1 MSGCAPVF
9 SKEVSLSCLIDFV
22 KAARLGPTPS
32 LVKQG
37 LWLAGCLMEKFVPD
51 DTVTVQ
57 EVIEFTDLESA
68 LDAFENMIA
77 TASTTD
83 VTATSIPWAQL
94 IPIILEI
101 IRLISKK

>member
-22 KAARLGPTPS
+22 KAVRLGPTPS

-57 EVIEFTDLESA
+57 TVVEFTDLESA
-68 LDAFENMIA
+68 LDTFE
-77 TASTTD
+77 TLLSSESGD